1 MKDFEY
7 HEPTSVREACAML
20 SQYGDG
26 AKVMAGGVALMT
38 LMKQKLVQP
47 TCVISLEKIP
57 GLNYINYDD
66 GAGLRLG
73 ATTPHRAIEHSQLVA
88 EKYPLF
94 SQMAHHIGSVQ
105 VRNLGTIGG
114 NLCHAE
120 PASDPPAVL
129 VALSAQVKL
138 VSSGGERTVPVED
151 FFVDFYETVIRPDEV
166 LTEVQIPPLA
176 TGTKG
181 AYIKFNPRSA
191 MDLPVIVVAALV
203 TPDRKKGSAKEVKV
217 ALGAVTSRPV
227 RVSRVEEALKGKEL
241 TDEAIHEASQMAS
254 EGLEP
259 ISDIRGSS
267 EYRKEVAKV
276 LVERALKQARG

>member
-1 MKDFEY
+1 MKDFDY
-7 HEPTSVREACAML
+7 LEPTSVREACSML
-20 SQYGDG
+20 SQHGDG

-38 LMKQKLVQP
+38 LLKQKLIQP
-47 TCVISLEKIP
+47 GCIVSLEKIP
-57 GLNYINYDD
+57 ALNYINYDD
-66 GAGLRLG
+66 GTGLRLG
-73 ATTPHRAIEHSQLVA
+73 ATTPHRAIENSRLVA
-88 EKYPLF
+88 EKYPLL
-94 SQMAHHIGSVQ
+94 SQMAHHIGSIQ

-138 VSSGGERTVPVED
+138 VSSGGERTVPLED

-166 LTEVQIPPLA
+166 LTEIQIPPLA
-176 TGTKG
+176 SGTKG
-181 AYIKFNPRSA
+181 AFIKFNPRSA

-203 TPDRKKGSAKEVKV
+203 VPGRKKGSAKDVKV
-217 ALGAVTSRPV
+217 ALGAVTSKPLRA
-227 RVSRVEEALKGKEL
+227 SRVEEALKGKEL
-241 TDEAIHEASQMAS
+241 TDEAIQEASQMAS

-267 EYRKEVAKV
+267 GYRKEVAKV
-276 LVERALKQARG
+276 LVERALKQAR